1 MTCFLIEQN
10 IPGHEE
16 LVEQL
21 VLYGRPVLGAVGED
35 VLVGHVVQ
43 AGDGVQ
49 VAAVFALVAQES
61 DGLRLGAVGDV
72 GAVAAVD
79 QHLVVG
85 VGAALHLLALAGR
98 GRGRGGVRVG
108 PGLVLCSGKVTIVI
122 ILRLSIIKV

>member
-21 VLYGRPVLGAVGED
+21 VLYGRPVLRAVGED
-35 VLVGHVVQ
+35 VLVRHVVQ
-43 AGDGVQ
+43 AGDGVE
-49 VAAVFALVAQES
+49 VARVLALVAEEG

-98 GRGRGGVRVG
+98 GRGRGAGVRVR
-108 PGLVLCSGKVTIVI
+108 PGL
-122 ILRLSIIKV
+122 ILYCCLDLK